1 MRIIRNNVFE
11 TNSSSTHALTL
22 NNFVKADT
30 RKEILN
36 LLNSEGKITI
46 KVIEMYSESDYSVYS
61 SFYDKLRFTVSLMI
75 SFMIYEKRLKVK
87 GWHISLT
94 RNEIIN
100 HDSFKSLISV
110 LSKRIK
116 GFTGIR
122 FARNTFDE
130 NKVIWNPLD
139 EHHLQGCKSFSEYLN
154 KNHMTLEHLLFTPGV
169 VYALNVD

>member
-22 NNFVKADT
+22 NNFVKADK
-30 RKEILN
+30 RSDILG
-36 LLNSEGKITI
+36 LLNSEGKITVR
-46 KVIEMYSESDYSVYS
+46 VIEMYSESDDSVYS
-61 SFYDKLRFTVSLMI
+61 SFYDKLCFTLSLMI
-75 SFMIYEKRLKVK
+75 CFMIYEKRFKVK
-87 GWHISLT
+87 GFHVTLT
-94 RNEIIN
+94 RNEIVK
-100 HDSFKSLISV
+100 HELYKQLITV
-110 LSKRIK
+110 LHKHIK
-116 GFTGIR
+116 GFTGLR

-169 VYALNVD
+169 VYQMNVY